1 MTATLDMTIRD
12 IVANDFRAA
21 AVFQQYGID
30 FCCKGNRTVE
40 EACRGGSVS
49 AERILQDIADA
60 TAAPATGGPRFNS
73 WDVGMLAAYIVA
85 NHHAFVRQALPVLQ
99 THTKKIAAVHGAAHP
114 ELQEIAALID
124 AVALEMSSHMMK
136 EEEILFPYV
145 TGLGLASRGEAAHP
159 SAPFS
164 TVRNPIHMM
173 EMEHESVGDATAR
186 IRALTSGYRIPD
198 DACTTYRICLQE
210 LEAFERDLHEH
221 VHLENNI
228 LFPKAA
234 RLESDM
240 RQAAGR

>member
-12 IVANDFRAA
+12 IVADDFRAA
-21 AVFQQYGID
+21 AVFQRHGID
-30 FCCKGNRTVE
+30 FCCKGNRSVE

-49 AERILQDIADA
+49 AERILAEVADA
-60 TAAPATGGPRFNS
+60 TAAPAAGGPRFNS

-85 NHHAFVRQALPVLQ
+85 NHHAFVRQAMPILQ
-99 THTKKIAAVHGAAHP
+99 THTRKIAAVHGAAHP
-114 ELQEIAALID
+114 ELREVAALIEGI
-124 AVALEMSSHMMK
+124 AEEMASHMMK

-145 TGLGLASRGEAAHP
+145 TGLGPASRGEAAHP
-159 SAPFS
+159 SAPFP
-164 TVRNPIHMM
+164 TVSNPIRMM

-186 IRALTSGYRIPD
+186 IRALTDGYRIPE

-228 LFPKAA
+228 LFPKAK
-234 RLESDM
+234 RLEAEI
-240 RQAAGR
+240 REAGR